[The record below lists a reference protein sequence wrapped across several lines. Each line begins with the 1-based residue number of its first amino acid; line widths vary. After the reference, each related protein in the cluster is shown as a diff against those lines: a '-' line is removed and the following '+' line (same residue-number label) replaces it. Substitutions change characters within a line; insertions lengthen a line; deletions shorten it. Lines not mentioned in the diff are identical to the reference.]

1 MLVPRGT
8 YIYHYFASIPF
19 LLVSIGLCLAAIPG
33 RMKAFRGIAAVL
45 FCVLAAAGFII
56 FFPYASGIM
65 VPREWLDI
73 GGKILT
79 VSYPGM

>member
-1 MLVPRGT
+1 
-8 YIYHYFASIPF
+8 
-19 LLVSIGLCLAAIPG
+19 
-33 RMKAFRGIAAVL
+33 MKRFAAVL
-45 FCVLAAAGFII
+45 IPLVMVCVLAAAAFIL
-56 FFPYASGIM
+56 FFPYASGLF

>member
-1 MLVPRGT
+1 MKVGIENSL
-8 YIYHYFASIPF
+8 I
-19 LLVSIGLCLAAIPG
+19 AI
-33 RMKAFRGIAAVL
+33 L
-45 FCVLAAAGFII
+45 FCILAAASFIL
-56 FFPYASGIM
+56 FFPYASGLC